1 VDKVLNRI
9 PGWKGRLLSYGARLI
24 LLRACLASIPIY
36 LMSLIR
42 FSKWV
47 IESINSHMANFF
59 WDDTG
64 DKHKYH
70 LSNWHFLAQ
79 RKENEGLGIPDL
91 RDLNLCLLASWVQRY
106 YNHVSKMWKCIVNFK
121 YHPDSP
127 NLFCCEDSQASPFW
141 KGMLWAAKAT
151 KMGYRWKIGNG
162 KRVRFWEDLWF
173 GSCSLVIQY
182 WRYILLSMSSVVQF
196 MMPGMGP
203 N

>member
-1 VDKVLNRI
+1 
-9 PGWKGRLLSYGARLI
+9 
-24 LLRACLASIPIY
+24 
-36 LMSLIR
+36 
-42 FSKWV
+42 
-47 IESINSHMANFF
+47 
-59 WDDTG
+59 
-64 DKHKYH
+64 
-70 LSNWHFLAQ
+70 
-79 RKENEGLGIPDL
+79 
-91 RDLNLCLLASWVQRY
+91 
-106 YNHVSKMWKCIVNFK
+106 VNFK

-173 GSCSLVIQY
+173 GSCSLAIQY

-196 MMPGMGP
+196 MMPRMGP